1 MNHSLGCELLLEI
14 LDRAYEENP
23 VIRTVMNTSMEEI
36 RRSKNVFPNRYFLF
50 VLVLFVVVSI
60 IIYGLLC
67 FTITSQKL
75 KMMFFIIAT
84 DNRNIARSS

>member
-23 VIRTVMNTSMEEI
+23 VIRTAMNTSMEEI
-36 RRSKNVFPNRYFLF
+36 RRSKSVFPNRYFLF
-50 VLVLFVVVSI
+50 VLVLCVVVFI

-84 DNRNIARSS
+84 KHSQKQLE